1 MAASI
6 WMKNSIEAHLADLG
20 GSGQQAGGDGRFPVW
35 DASISSMWAIGN
47 FARLEDFFKV
57 SARLGFAKIEMNYQ
71 VNSSMLAGI
80 ELTNYQFSSL
90 HDPCPAELSPEELK
104 GRDWLTSAVNDDCRQ
119 EGVAVVKR
127 SIDLAHELGAPVVV
141 IHAGNIGVSSTLEKE
156 LQNLYEAGRTQ
167 SQEYVDIKD
176 RLIEL
181 RVSRAEPR
189 LAAVEKSLREL
200 VDYASRYE
208 ICLGLENRYH
218 YLDIP
223 SLEEMGSLLRLA
235 DADQLGFVYD
245 AGHAHTLD
253 QLGFTPHKEWFTRY
267 ASRIVGTHLHDAI
280 GIEDHAAPGLGEID
294 FGMVAANL
302 PDGAFRTCEL
312 RRSNTIEQVKA
323 GIQYLVDKGCVKCR

>member
-1 MAASI
+1 
-6 WMKNSIEAHLADLG
+6 MKNSIEVNLTDMG
-20 GSGQQAGGDGRFPVW
+20 GSSQQAGGNGRFPACDV
-35 DASISSMWAIGN
+35 SISSMWAIGN

-80 ELTNYQFSSL
+80 ELKDYQFSSI

-104 GRDWLTSAVNDDCRQ
+104 GRDWLISAVKDDCRQ
-119 EGVAVVKR
+119 EGVAMVKR

-141 IHAGNIGVSSTLEKE
+141 IHAGNVGASFALERE
-156 LQNLYEAGRTQ
+156 LQDLYEAGRTQ
-167 SQEYVDIKD
+167 SQEYVDIKN
-176 RLIEL
+176 RLVEL
-181 RVSRAEPR
+181 RVSLAEPR
-189 LAAVEKSLREL
+189 LAAVKKSLRDL
-200 VDYASRYE
+200 VDYAGRYE
-208 ICLGLENRYH
+208 IRLGLENRYH

-235 DADQLGFVYD
+235 DADHLGFVYD

-267 ASRIVGTHLHDAI
+267 ASRIVGAHLHDAI

-294 FGMVAANL
+294 FGMAAAYL

-312 RRSNTIEQVKA
+312 RRSNTLEQVKA
-323 GIQYLVDKGCVKCR
+323 GIQYLVEKGCVKCR